1 MLTVAAK
8 EHNYEICAKQGA
20 DPFIQAEVEIGE

>member
-8 EHNYEICAKQGA
+8 NHSYKISAKQGA
-20 DPFIQAEVEIGE
+20 DPVIQAEVETGE